1 MSDATLAKQLKT
13 LVISIKGQ
21 EDRRSYISKTLNN
34 LGLNWEFIDA
44 VIGKNLNGFPNEY
57 NASKRL
63 DYFGYH
69 ISQGL
74 LGCFLSHRKAWE
86 RCIELNQTCLILED
100 DAKPLPEFME
110 ALQTALDIEDHW
122 DLFRLHGIY
131 EKKYLSLGHIGSF
144 EIIENLKDPSS
155 AAAFIVKP
163 SAAKALLKHSQSFY
177 MANDDFIECRY
188 LHQLSILA
196 IKPYPVNIEHAL
208 PTTITDRYK
217 PKLSLKK
224 RLLKEMYQAKHG
236 FKNSIWRIKRRFLHQ
251 KINS

>member
-1 MSDATLAKQLKT
+1 MNTLAVTSKIKI

-21 EDRRSYISKTLNN
+21 EDRRSYISQTLNG
-34 LGLNWEFIDA
+34 LGLDWEYIDA
-44 VIGKNLNGFPNEY
+44 VVGKNLNGFPAEY
-57 NASKRL
+57 DAQKRL

-100 DAKPLPEFME
+100 DAKPQPEFMD
-110 ALQTALDIEDHW
+110 ALQTALNIQDHW

-163 SAAKALLKHSQSFY
+163 EAAKALLKYSQSFY

-188 LHQLSILA
+188 LHQLRILA

-217 PKLSLKK
+217 PKLSLNK
-224 RLLKEMYQAKHG
+224 RLLKELYQAKHG
-236 FKNSIWRIKRRFLHQ
+236 FKNSIWRIKRRIFCK
-251 KINS
+251 KICS

>member
-1 MSDATLAKQLKT
+1 MSDATLTKQLKT

-21 EDRRSYISKTLNN
+21 EDRRSYISKTLND

-44 VIGKNLNGFPNEY
+44 VIGKNLNGFPIEY

-100 DAKPLPEFME
+100 DAKPMPEFME
-110 ALQTALDIEDHW
+110 ALQVALDIQDHW

-155 AAAFIVKP
+155 AAALIVKP
-163 SAAKALLKHSQSFY
+163 EAAKALLKYSQSFY

-188 LHQLSILA
+188 VHQLRILA

-224 RLLKEMYQAKHG
+224 RLLKELYQAKHG
-236 FKNSIWRIKRRFLHQ
+236 FRNATWRIKRRLLHK
-251 KINS
+251 KIYT